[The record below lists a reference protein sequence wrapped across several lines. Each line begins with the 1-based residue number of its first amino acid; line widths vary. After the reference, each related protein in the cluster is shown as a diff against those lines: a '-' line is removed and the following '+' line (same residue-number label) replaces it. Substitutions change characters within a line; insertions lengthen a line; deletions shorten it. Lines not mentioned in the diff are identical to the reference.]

1 MFHQLRGLLA
11 AGSFVS
17 AIAISHSY
25 AAATTIAELQP
36 ATFWLN
42 RVDTSRAPLMVAAA
56 DYRFEVV
63 GQPVKT
69 GTQAT
74 ITVRLVRAQTNQ
86 PVTNAV
92 IFQQRLEM
100 LMQGMAPMGGV
111 VGPAQPD
118 GQGNYRFAV
127 QTGMAGDWTLTLAAR
142 IQGESDVVRA
152 TVRVRSTP

>member
-1 MFHQLRGLLA
+1 MFRERRFVLA
-11 AGSFVS
+11 AVSFAA
-17 AIAISHSY
+17 AIAASPSY
-25 AAATTIAELQP
+25 VAAATAHLQP

-42 RVDTSRAPLMVAAA
+42 RVEAPHHLVMAAAA

-63 GQPVKT
+63 GQPIKT

-74 ITVRLVRAQTNQ
+74 VTVRLVRVQTNQ
-86 PVTNAV
+86 PVANAV

-100 LMQGMAPMGGV
+100 SMQGMAPMSAV

-127 QTGMAGDWTLTLAAR
+127 QTGMEGDWTLTIAAR
-142 IQGESDVVRA
+142 IQGESEVVRA
-152 TVRVRSTP
+152 TLRVRSTP

>member
-1 MFHQLRGLLA
+1 MFRERRGVLA
-11 AGSFVS
+11 AVS
-17 AIAISHSY
+17 LFAAIAASPSY
-25 AAATTIAELQP
+25 VAAATAHLEP

-42 RVDTSRAPLMVAAA
+42 RVEAPQHPVMAAAA
-56 DYRFEVV
+56 DYRFELV
-63 GQPVKT
+63 GQPIKV

-74 ITVRLVRAQTNQ
+74 VTVRLVNARTNQ

-100 LMQGMAPMGGV
+100 SMQGMAPMAGV

-127 QTGMAGDWTLTLAAR
+127 QTGMEGDWTLTLAAR
-142 IQGESDVVRA
+142 VQGEGDVIRA
-152 TVRVRSTP
+152 TLRVRSTP